1 MLNPESGYSADRYT
15 SLLGDSMARVTSL
28 KKSEDMGGDFLR
40 NGLHDGG
47 GKRTGVV
54 WRLDKGRKGRFVGD
68 SFTSPTG
75 KTSARSSCG
84 RLN

>member
-28 KKSEDMGGDFLR
+28 KKSKDMGGGFLR
-40 NGLHDGG
+40 NSLHDGG

-54 WRLDKGRKGRFVGD
+54 WLYL
-68 SFTSPTG
+68 SPSDG
-75 KTSARSSCG
+75 YIPRGISSHNVSHD
-84 RLN
+84 LNSKS